1 MSGPGKG
8 DRRGYSWPSFESGH
22 EASTVS
28 GYRSPRKIAPL
39 AAQIEAEELAKPGCP
54 PYLHEASFQHTLSA
68 WAWAEAIVRLI
79 RAWLAEQDV
88 TAWLG
93 EHEEH
98 EEHEERTKT
107 TTTRRGTS
115 RRVQSQLDALHK
127 AETRADTLRRRLGLD
142 PAAAAKIS
150 RDLSQSRWYAGAIS
164 PLDRA
169 LDEIEMK
176 RQQAIEAGGDGGG

>member
-8 DRRGYSWPSFESGH
+8 DKRGYSWPPFTEGH
-22 EASTVS
+22 TRSTLS
-28 GYRSPRKIAPL
+28 GYRSERQIAPL

-54 PYLHEASFQHTLSA
+54 PYLHEASFRHTLSA

-88 TAWLG
+88 TAWLS

-98 EEHEERTKT
+98 EETEERTKDS
-107 TTTRRGTS
+107 TTRRGTL
-115 RRVQSQLDALHK
+115 RRIQSQLDALHK

-150 RDLSQSRWYAGAIS
+150 RDLSQSRWYAGAVS
-164 PLDRA
+164 PLDQA
-169 LDEIEMK
+169 LDRIAAE
-176 RQQAIEAGGDGGG
+176 RQAAIEAGSDG